1 MSPYVR
7 IKVVVTFTVL
17 AAAVFASAQD
27 ESTPFRGETTVN
39 VIEVPVQVY
48 DRKTGEPVVGLT
60 AADFEILENGASQEI
75 TNFAELWRSEEDAV
89 EAGVV
94 DEPSDDVPIEG
105 VRTRTVELVYLFDL
119 YLMQKSDRNRA
130 LDGLRTTY
138 ERGVPD
144 GQNIS
149 LVAFDGALETY
160 ADRTDDREE
169 VLEALEEIGYVRA
182 RGPEQTIAFSSSE
195 LIDAEVSGERDQA
208 FYERRQRSREFIGDL
223 EKKVLRVGDAAAATM
238 SRYAA
243 ADGRRVLVVF
253 TPGQPRTDWA
263 PEYSAVDYVNA
274 AAEYP
279 VHDLWRDVAHEAADL
294 GFTLFTVDT
303 SGVQVNFGSDVDVGI
318 TDSLADAFDRGSV
331 FRSPGQDAVEP
342 VTATNEDFAFDPGG
356 ETQNLGSWLEQT
368 RKSMLVLA
376 TGATGGEALFVGDV
390 AKAADHLNDAVSHH
404 YSVAYTADHI
414 GDGEAYKIDV
424 KLNGHPDYRV
434 VHRTGYVDQPAAIR
448 SGRKLRSA
456 MLFGADANP
465 LGIRVES
472 GDPDSRFH
480 LGAAGSKRVQIPIE
494 VKIPFGRLEMIQ
506 RGDVY
511 WAKVWITLFAEDAAG
526 NQSALSSHEQPI
538 TVEADRYQEAVAKGY
553 FTYHTGVE
561 IEGGRQKVFIGV
573 QEELSG
579 RTSIMPLEFDH

>member
-1 MSPYVR
+1 MNPYVAFR
-7 IKVVVTFTVL
+7 AFVTFTVI
-17 AAAVFASAQD
+17 AVAVLVSAQD

-39 VIEVPVQVY
+39 VIEVPVRVF
-48 DRKTGEPVVGLT
+48 DKSTGEPVVGLT
-60 AADFEILENGASQEI
+60 PADFVISENGNFQEI
-75 TNFAELWRSEEDAV
+75 TNFAELWRSEAEAVAAGAV
-89 EAGVV
+89 EPPEG
-94 DEPSDDVPIEG
+94 DEPIDG
-105 VRTRTVELVYLFDL
+105 VRTRTVELIYLFDL
-119 YLMQKSDRNRA
+119 YLMQKTDRNRA
-130 LDGLRTTY
+130 LDGLRTVY
-138 ERGVPD
+138 QQGVPD

-149 LVAFDGALETY
+149 LVAFDGSLETF

-169 VLEALEEIGYVRA
+169 ILDALQELGYVRA
-182 RGPEQTIAFSSSE
+182 LGPQQTIAFSSSE
-195 LIDAEVSGERDQA
+195 LISTEVSGERDQA

-223 EKKVLRVGDAAAATM
+223 EKRVLRVGDAAAATM

-253 TPGQPRTDWA
+253 TPGQPRTEWA
-263 PEYSAVDYVNA
+263 PEYSAVDFVNA

-279 VHDLWRDVAHEAADL
+279 VHDLWRDVANEAADL

-331 FRSPGQDAVEP
+331 FRSPGEDAVEP
-342 VTATNEDFAFDPGG
+342 ATGANEDFAFDPGG
-356 ETQNLGSWLEQT
+356 QTQSLGMWLEQT

-376 TGATGGEALFVGDV
+376 TESTGGEAIFASDV
-390 AKAADHLNDAVSHH
+390 AKAAEHVNKAVGHH
-404 YSVAYTADHI
+404 YSLAYTADHV

-424 KLNGHPDYRV
+424 KLTDNPDYRLEY
-434 VHRTGYVDQPAAIR
+434 RTGYVDQPAAVR
-448 SGRKLRSA
+448 SGRQLRSA

-465 LGIRVES
+465 LGIRVEVGES
-472 GDPDSRFH
+472 DSRFR
-480 LGAAGSKRVQIPIE
+480 LGAAGSKRVKVPID
-494 VKIPFGRLEMIQ
+494 VKIPFGRLEMIE

-511 WAKVWITLFAEDAAG
+511 WSKVWITLFAEDAAG
-526 NQSALSSHEQPI
+526 NQSALASHEQPI

-553 FTYHTGVE
+553 FTYRTGVE
-561 IEGGRQKVFIGV
+561 IEGGEQKVFIGV